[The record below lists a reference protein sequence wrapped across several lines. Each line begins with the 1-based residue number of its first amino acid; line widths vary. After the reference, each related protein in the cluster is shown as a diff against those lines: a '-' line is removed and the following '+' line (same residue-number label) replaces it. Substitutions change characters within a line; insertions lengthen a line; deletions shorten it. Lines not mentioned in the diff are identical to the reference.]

1 MDQFWDK
8 VVLDN
13 TIRDYAIVAAIIL
26 VAYLLKKYVGR
37 YTASIFF
44 WLMNRMGRLIERKAF
59 IELILSP
66 VEVFLFL
73 LISFLSLQTLTF
85 PKILLYSFHKTDT
98 ATVLSDI
105 ASAILILAFFSML
118 LRVVDYITLVMEK
131 RADITEGQE
140 DNQLVV
146 FFKDFLKVIL
156 VIMGILTMLKFV
168 FNQNISNLLAGLSIV
183 GAAIALA
190 ARESI
195 ENLIAS
201 FIIFFDKPFTTGD
214 LLKVNNVTG
223 IVERIGLRSTRI
235 RTTEKTYVTVP
246 NKQMVDSIV
255 DNLSL
260 RTHRRGELKLE
271 LDLKTS
277 SADIETFLAAV
288 KKILQHKYITD
299 STVFLSDISPQ
310 SYIVTIEYLSVSVGI
325 QEFNQMKQDINFG
338 IMKLIENSNVE
349 LKGTDHE
356 IRIVRDQPSF
366 QAEKP

>member
-146 FFKDFLKVIL
+146 FFKDFLKVI
-156 VIMGILTMLKFV
+156 IL
-168 FNQNISNLLAGLSIV
+168 
-183 GAAIALA
+183 
-190 ARESI
+190 
-195 ENLIAS
+195 
-201 FIIFFDKPFTTGD
+201 
-214 LLKVNNVTG
+214 
-223 IVERIGLRSTRI
+223 RIGFSKALYLFFR
-235 RTTEKTYVTVP
+235 Y
-246 NKQMVDSIV
+246 
-255 DNLSL
+255 
-260 RTHRRGELKLE
+260 
-271 LDLKTS
+271 
-277 SADIETFLAAV
+277 
-288 KKILQHKYITD
+288 TD
-299 STVFLSDISPQ
+299 S
-310 SYIVTIEYLSVSVGI
+310 
-325 QEFNQMKQDINFG
+325 
-338 IMKLIENSNVE
+338 
-349 LKGTDHE
+349 
-356 IRIVRDQPSF
+356 
-366 QAEKP
+366 